1 VEQRTLTAADVDE
14 RSNSEKSN
22 AATVAGRADDDIA
35 VIFELKLQHKF
46 SVHRPSNTW
55 RNIQRMQRF
64 IELSAVWH
72 SGSSVCPSKDGRAVG
87 YV

>member
-35 VIFELKLQHKF
+35 VIIELKLQHKF

-55 RNIQRMQRF
+55 RNIQRMVEGR
-64 IELSAVWH
+64 LH
-72 SGSSVCPSKDGRAVG
+72 SSNSRRKFSPWPPEKR
-87 YV
+87 